1 MERTAVKQ
9 VPGTDAEGI
18 LRELTVRQ
26 HLTPH
31 RPLGQVVGEIVERV
45 GACPVAA
52 DRAMARLE
60 LDGGRSIGRLKRG
73 ELIQLARGMYRLW
86 ASALAREVAAG
97 TAGAGAAREAGASE
111 PQRA

>member
-1 MERTAVKQ
+1 MDRAAAKQ

-31 RPLGQVVGEIVERV
+31 RPLGQVVGVIVERV

-52 DRAMARLE
+52 DRAMARL
-60 LDGGRSIGRLKRG
+60 DMAGSKSSGRLKRG
-73 ELIQLARGMYRLW
+73 ELIQLARSMYRLW
-86 ASALAREVAAG
+86 AHALALGSA
-97 TAGAGAAREAGASE
+97 TTTSE
-111 PQRA
+111 GHSGVSESQRA

>member
-1 MERTAVKQ
+1 MNRAGGKQ
-9 VPGTDAEGI
+9 VPGVDADGI

-31 RPLGQVVGEIVERV
+31 RPLGDVMAELVGRV

-52 DRAMARLE
+52 ERAMDRLD
-60 LDGGRSIGRLKRG
+60 LQRSRSIGRLKRG

-86 ASALAREVAAG
+86 FHALAADSAA
-97 TAGAGAAREAGASE
+97 ADSRS
-111 PQRA
+111 